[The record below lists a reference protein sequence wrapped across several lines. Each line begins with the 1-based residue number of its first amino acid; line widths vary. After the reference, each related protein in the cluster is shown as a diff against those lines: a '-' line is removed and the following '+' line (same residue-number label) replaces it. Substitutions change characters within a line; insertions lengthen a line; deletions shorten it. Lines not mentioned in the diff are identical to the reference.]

1 MIAAVGART
10 AAPIWRSA
18 IAPAPDSAKKAL
30 SSCLEQ
36 LAWPDDEAAD
46 LALLSVPLAHAR
58 QVIHRDPLGSNH
70 RDCSPLGRLATRSY
84 KPMSSFILPITT
96 A

>member
-10 AAPIWRSA
+10 VAPIWRSA
-18 IAPAPDSAKKAL
+18 IATAPDSAKKAL

-46 LALLSVPLAHAR
+46 LALLSVPLAHAH